1 MLKTSIWMGALL
13 LTTLAADLPA
23 GLAKEKRVDVAA
35 ALEAFSKAWP
45 ADRTDYRTSDDT
57 SWKTYARTLRTVVG
71 AGDVDALTKGLA
83 HDNRQVRA
91 LCARALGF
99 LGKQASVKALAKS
112 LAEDDW
118 ATARL
123 LAADSLGA
131 ICTDA
136 ARKALGAAKEA
147 ETSRDVRLHIDIAL
161 RREQVLDAA
170 PRKALLSLT
179 AADLDTA
186 TVGKPAPAFEL
197 ETPTGTKVTLAD
209 YRGKRNVVLVFI
221 YGDG

>member
-1 MLKTSIWMGALL
+1 MLKTPIWMGALL
-13 LTTLAADLPA
+13 LAALAGDLPA
-23 GLAKEKRVDVAA
+23 GLAKEKKVDVAA

-57 SWKTYARTLRTVVG
+57 SWKAYARTLRAVVG
-71 AGDVDALTKGLA
+71 AGEADALTRGLA

-91 LCARALGF
+91 LSARALGY
-99 LGKQASVKALAKS
+99 LGGKASVKALAKS

-118 ATARL
+118 ATTRL

-131 ICTDA
+131 IHTKA
-136 ARKALGAAKEA
+136 ARKALGTAKEA
-147 ETSRDVRLHIDIAL
+147 ETSRDVRLHIEIAL
-161 RREQVLDAA
+161 SREQGLDTT
-170 PRKALLSLT
+170 PRKALLALT
-179 AADLDTA
+179 AADLETA

-209 YRGKRNVVLVFI
+209 HHGKRHVVLVFI